1 MSKRFRYALQP
12 VLLARTWALDALKL
26 ELGERNA
33 SLAELEQQRR
43 AIEHESAAVNQ
54 AWHQQS
60 KVAGNFNVD
69 GFATVIAYL
78 GQLGGQAQRKGEEI
92 ALAASERDQ
101 LIERIVAEQ
110 RGVEAVE
117 EHRDKMFAE
126 FRKEENCAQFKA
138 ADDHWSTLHGTGHD
152 HGVEKHEQQF

>member
-12 VLLARTWALDALKL
+12 VLLSRTWALDALKL

-33 SLAELEQQRR
+33 SLGELQEQR
-43 AIEHESAAVNQ
+43 AALGQESAAVNQ
-54 AWHQQS
+54 AWQRQAE
-60 KVAGNFNVD
+60 VPGNFNVD

-78 GQLGGQAQRKGEEI
+78 GQLAELARRKDEEI
-92 ALAASERDQ
+92 ALAAQERDA
-101 LIERIVAEQ
+101 LIDRIVAEQ

-126 FRKEENCAQFKA
+126 FRKEENSAQFKA
-138 ADDHWSTLHGTGHD
+138 ADDHWSTLHVRD
-152 HGVEKHEQQF
+152 HEHGADKHEQQF

>member
-33 SLAELEQQRR
+33 SLGELQQQRA
-43 AIEHESAAVNQ
+43 AIEQESAAVNQ
-54 AWHQQS
+54 SWQQQS
-60 KVAGNFNVD
+60 SVPGNFNVD

-78 GQLGGQAQRKGEEI
+78 GQLAGYAKRKDEQI
-92 ALAASERDQ
+92 ALAARERDE
-101 LIERIVAEQ
+101 LIDRIVAEQ

-126 FRKEENCAQFKA
+126 FRKEENSVQFKA
-138 ADDHWSTLHGTGHD
+138 ADDHWSTLHGREQDNGM
-152 HGVEKHEQQF
+152 EKHEQQF